1 MHNLLHPEQE
11 ERRLDAVLPC
21 LLSKP
26 AREEGTDASQG
37 RNLPTA
43 KSLKDQGKPTAGHST
58 HHTFC
63 LDPSFRAAV
72 DGLSEALSSAPRG
85 CGTVPLTPTPAQ
97 SLPKHGEQTHTLSLA
112 LSLPAQP
119 FSTHFTKGGK
129 ELAVLCAAGLR
140 PGTWKQQ
147 GGHHHL
153 PPPAQGARGR
163 MLFEEADNR
172 KQLRA
177 DESRRHSK
185 CCSEML
191 QNKKG
196 GARKAQLL
204 NPCQPASAP
213 EVVEPL

>member
-1 MHNLLHPEQE
+1 MQDLNCRARHFLRAEASQTQHTVTALPGCCLCQG
-11 ERRLDAVLPC
+11 AVLVPQ
-21 LLSKP
+21 
-26 AREEGTDASQG
+26 ASPSVLAQG
-37 RNLPTA
+37 
-43 KSLKDQGKPTAGHST
+43 
-58 HHTFC
+58 
-63 LDPSFRAAV
+63 
-72 DGLSEALSSAPRG
+72 
-85 CGTVPLTPTPAQ
+85 AQ
-97 SLPKHGEQTHTLSLA
+97 SSLA